1 MRKIVELVGIN
12 PAYISKNLYGVEI
25 EVEGVR
31 LPKQDHLP
39 VDLWRVE
46 RDTSLKT
53 AEAWEYVMTRPQ
65 MIDGVYQSI
74 DILQAAYNS
83 RNSIVHESV
92 RAGVHVHMNVQD
104 WNIKQLM
111 TFATCYYMLEDILI
125 HWCGENREGNL
136 FCLRTR
142 DAEFVL
148 FKVLQTLQE
157 RKLAHLK
164 YDLIRYSS
172 LNYCS
177 LFKYGTIEFRGM
189 RGTPD
194 LSLIKTWVAIINQL
208 RTSSLNFNTPADVI
222 NWFSGD
228 GEEQFIA
235 TLLPDYHQLF
245 KCPDKERVIRNAARR
260 VQMIAFGVDWDG
272 FGQAPINPF
281 SNGGGL

>member
-157 RKLAHLK
+157 RKLSHLK

-208 RTSSLNFNTPADVI
+208 RTSSLNFNTPTDVI

-260 VQMIAFGVDWDG
+260 VQMIAFGVDWDVL
-272 FGQAPINPF
+272 GQAPINPF

>member
-12 PAYISKNLYGVEI
+12 PAYISKKLYGVEI

-31 LPKQDHLP
+31 LPKQEHLP
-39 VDLWRVE
+39 EQLWRVE

-53 AEAWEYVMTRPQ
+53 AEAWEYVMQKPR
-65 MIDGVYQSI
+65 MIEGVNESI
-74 DILQAAYNS
+74 DILQSAYNN
-83 RNSIVHESV
+83 RNSIVHDSV

-111 TFATCYYMLEDILI
+111 TFAVCYYMVEDILL

-142 DAEFVL
+142 DAEYVL
-148 FKVLQTLQE
+148 FKVFQALNE
-157 RKLAHLK
+157 RKLSHLK

-177 LFKYGTIEFRGM
+177 LFKYGTVEFRGM

-194 LSLIKTWVAIINQL
+194 LSLIKTWVAIIDQL
-208 RTSSLNFNTPADVI
+208 RTNSLNFSSPTEVLE
-222 NWFSGD
+222 WFSGEGED
-228 GEEQFIA
+228 GFVA
-235 TLLPDYHQLF
+235 ALLPNYHHLF
-245 KCPDKERVIRNAARR
+245 KCPDKSRVIRNAARR
-260 VQMIAFGVDWDG
+260 VQMLAFGIDWK
-272 FGQAPINPF
+272 ALETPPINPF
-281 SNGGGL
+281 NTAGGL